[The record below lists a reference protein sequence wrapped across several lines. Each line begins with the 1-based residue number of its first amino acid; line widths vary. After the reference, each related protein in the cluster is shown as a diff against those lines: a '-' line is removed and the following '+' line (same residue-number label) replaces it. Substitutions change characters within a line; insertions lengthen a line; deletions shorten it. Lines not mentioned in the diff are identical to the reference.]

1 MKNEFARLKAACY
14 TSNLSMSVV
23 ATLSPL
29 LFLTFRSMY
38 GISYSLLG
46 LLVLVNY
53 CTQLG
58 IDLVFSFFSH
68 KFNMEKTVKSIPV
81 ICTLGLV
88 LYSLSPVIF
97 GESVYIGLLLSTVI
111 FSAAAGLGEVLI
123 SPVIAAIPA
132 KDPDREMSKLHS
144 VYAWGVV
151 GVVIFSTVFM
161 LVFGSECW
169 QFLSATLAL
178 IPVSSIVLYAGAK
191 IPKMETPERVSG
203 VLKELKNKSL
213 WMSFFAIFF
222 GGAAECTMAQW
233 SSGYLEMALGIP
245 KVWGDVFGVAFFAVM
260 LGIGR
265 STYAK
270 MGKNIERVLF
280 FGMCGAVLCY
290 LVAAISPIPVVGL
303 IACAMCGLCTSMLW
317 PGTLIVAANRIP
329 AGGVF
334 MYAMLAAGGDL
345 GASLVP
351 QLVGIVTDAASK
363 IPGAVDLAKN
373 FSLTADQLGMK
384 AGLLV
389 ATVFCL
395 VSLPLFAYIL
405 KTKKR
410 GTPPENN

>member
-161 LVFGSECW
+161 LVLGSECW

-203 VLKELKNKSL
+203 VLKELKNKTL

-265 STYAK
+265 TAYAK

-317 PGTLIVAANRIP
+317 PGTLIVAANRMP

-373 FSLTADQLGMK
+373 FGLTADQLGMK

-405 KTKKR
+405 KTKRR
-410 GTPPENN
+410 GTPPEN